1 MPDYA
6 CYKCGSKLNILDKK
20 IEWTHEK
27 ISHPLHMACV
37 LTLQCSNEHCSRFF
51 QHGESACKVF
61 KRVYQ
66 EPEKEGQL
74 DMFEEVAV

>member
-27 ISHPLHMACV
+27 VSQPLHMSCV
-37 LTLQCSNEHCSRFF
+37 LTLKCSNRNCSLSS
-51 QHGESACKVF
+51 QHGAFACKVF
-61 KRVYQ
+61 KRVYK

-74 DMFEEVAV
+74 DMFEEVTV